1 MQNEP
6 WLIPLSP
13 VSSGRKRVTAK
24 KPCAP
29 LSSLSE
35 LLKEPSVPSKRS
47 ELVPDH
53 KRHTHTLHQVALA
66 RTDSDG
72 SGDTGFQE
80 FRKVIGTEGKNVEFR
95 NAIGLK
101 AKMSDD
107 EI

>member
-1 MQNEP
+1 M
-6 WLIPLSP
+6 
-13 VSSGRKRVTAK
+13 
-24 KPCAP
+24 
-29 LSSLSE
+29 
-35 LLKEPSVPSKRS
+35 
-47 ELVPDH
+47 
-53 KRHTHTLHQVALA
+53 A